1 MCILTVPPQGAAQGA
16 AVRAVRALCLGLDCW
31 CHCKLSLQVQL
42 KALLFEWRALG
53 SWPAGACRMPL
64 WCCRCGCALKLLLV
78 PLQGVRFG
86 AGLLVLLQGVGAGYY
101 CQRAVCI
108 FATWVLLQGML
119 SECSVR
125 YEAWA
130 QVSLQGVAAGCLWQC
145 GHWALM
151 EITLMR

>member
-78 PLQGVRFG
+78 RLQG
-86 AGLLVLLQGVGAGYY
+86 A
-101 CQRAVCI
+101 
-108 FATWVLLQGML
+108 
-119 SECSVR
+119 
-125 YEAWA
+125 
-130 QVSLQGVAAGCLWQC
+130 AAGCALWSWPAGAAAGCGCRVLLSKGCLYLCNLGVATGYAVRVQC
-145 GHWALM
+145 AL
-151 EITLMR
+151 

>member
-64 WCCRCGCALKLLLV
+64 WCCRCGCAFEALA
-78 PLQGVRFG
+78 G
-86 AGLLVLLQGVGAGYY
+86 A
-101 CQRAVCI
+101 
-108 FATWVLLQGML
+108 
-119 SECSVR
+119 
-125 YEAWA
+125 
-130 QVSLQGVAAGCLWQC
+130 AAGCRC
-145 GHWALM
+145 RVCALELACWCCCRVWVQGTTVKGLSVSLELGCCYRVCCQSAVCAM
-151 EITLMR
+151 KLGRRCRCRGWLRDVYGSVGIGP